1 VTVSARRLLSLG
13 GRLSLGRISSWDAIL
28 RLCGIL
34 SRNGRPG
41 FERWLRLDRG
51 SSWDVMLQLGGGLSR
66 NGRSIL
72 GVRTLS
78 DREIPPG
85 SRRRRSTMSCWDR
98 RLTQTLGRRL
108 TMTSRRNLNGT
119 VAQTSNERQTFSRLT
134 LNRQALTMH
143 PLSSLLMPPSP
154 RPPTTTRNRSTTLST
169 LHGTQDIHNPSIKLQ
184 NMALQLANFL
194 DQLAHALFILR
205 DRLPRE
211 LAFFAAGGAGAVCA
225 FARVLGFH
233 AVGRPIG
240 LGMCHFGMVLSIGL
254 CLEGCWRI
262 EWLRRWRW
270 FYFGGSLAD
279 DDRLLL
285 GSSGVGNERE
295 VGNNAVS
302 TAVRGCTL
310 RKRGAGGLEDEN
322 WELLSVR
329 ESFGREKVEKRLED
343 GGSTSPC

>member
-13 GRLSLGRISSWDAIL
+13 GRLSLGRKSSWDAIL
-28 RLCGIL
+28 RLCGML

-98 RLTQTLGRRL
+98 RLT
-108 TMTSRRNLNGT
+108 
-119 VAQTSNERQTFSRLT
+119 QTSNERQTFSRLT

-285 GSSGVGNERE
+285 GSSGAGNERE
-295 VGNNAVS
+295 V
-302 TAVRGCTL
+302 
-310 RKRGAGGLEDEN
+310 
-322 WELLSVR
+322 
-329 ESFGREKVEKRLED
+329 
-343 GGSTSPC
+343 